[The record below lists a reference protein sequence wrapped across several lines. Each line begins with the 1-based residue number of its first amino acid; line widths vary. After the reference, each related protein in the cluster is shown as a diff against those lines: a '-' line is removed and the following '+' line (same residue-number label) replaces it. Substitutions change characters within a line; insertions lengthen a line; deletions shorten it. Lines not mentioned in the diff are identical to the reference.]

1 MAAYHWPSSRHFAE
15 IASRTLKAEEEDG
28 GGAGERLAGTGGE
41 VGVEWKPLETGGGG
55 GMLPPAPR
63 GGGGGIPPA
72 EGAGAGLLGSFL
84 VEVRLMRVCAGLSP
98 LE

>member
-1 MAAYHWPSSRHFAE
+1 M
-15 IASRTLKAEEEDG
+15 KAEEEAG
-28 GGAGERLAGTGGE
+28 GGAGERLAGAGGE

-63 GGGGGIPPA
+63 GGGGGIPPT
-72 EGAGAGLLGSFL
+72 EGAGLLGSFF